1 MEILPSKKLYKYSL
15 FSDAGSMFSFFVGE
29 KEGRVPWSS
38 SSLDLH
44 APILSHLE
52 VPGMPTEKHRSQ
64 IESSVSAPLLH

>member
-1 MEILPSKKLYKYSL
+1 
-15 FSDAGSMFSFFVGE
+15 MFSFFVGE

-38 SSLDLH
+38 SSLGLR